1 MDVSLELEGKESK
14 TTSRGGVNDTNLRAC
29 LLDRLGNTTSHS
41 IQPLFLNDKTYRAVN
56 LMLQNPIVSCSM
68 VRNLVSMV
76 WDCIKFDLAST
87 TTSGTQNRSISFPVI
102 ISCYITWLV
111 TRMATCNGLI
121 SFLFQ
126 SDIFLQQNVSVL
138 PAGRLVRLPNQRH
151 VVVNPIFLSCH
162 TQE

>member
-1 MDVSLELEGKESK
+1 MTPTWEHVFLIDSV
-14 TTSRGGVNDTNLRAC
+14 TR
-29 LLDRLGNTTSHS
+29 SHS
-41 IQPLFLNDKTYRAVN
+41 IQPSFLNEKTYRAVN
-56 LMLQNPIVSCSM
+56 LMLQNPIVSCLM

-87 TTSGTQNRSISFPVI
+87 RTSGTQNRSISSFPVI
-102 ISCYITWLV
+102 ISCYITRLV
-111 TRMATCNGLI
+111 TRMATCNGLT

-138 PAGRLVRLPNQRH
+138 PAGRLVRLPNQSH